1 MRSERQILAAARRLA
16 REEHVE
22 MPAGHPAE
30 ALCALAETASATH
43 VVARALDLES
53 ELRSHLR
60 QRRANRRLELAR
72 SVERLRNADGTAELI
87 ERTCEEAAH
96 GCGLRR
102 VLLSRVHDGVWS
114 PWKLYDGQ
122 RCEVPGAAIPFE
134 DALVQQA
141 VRRLMPSDGHIA
153 APIAPAGDVIG
164 LLHADGTS
172 DDDLELLRAFA
183 GSFGRIYER
192 TALRERL
199 AAQRARLNAATART
213 ETIIAQAQGEIDL
226 VRLVGSE
233 QPSAPGPEPL
243 TAPHANVALTARER
257 DVLALMIRGRS
268 NAEIGAQLAVEPS
281 TVKSHVRSIL
291 RKLGAVN
298 RVEAI
303 AVALRPSRS

>member
-1 MRSERQILAAARRLA
+1 MRSERQ
-16 REEHVE
+16 
-22 MPAGHPAE
+22 
-30 ALCALAETASATH
+30 
-43 VVARALDLES
+43 
-53 ELRSHLR
+53 
-60 QRRANRRLELAR
+60 ANRRVALAR
-72 SVERLRNADGTAELI
+72 SLERLRNAASTAELI
-87 ERTCEEAAH
+87 ECTCEEAAH

-114 PWKLYDGQ
+114 PWKFYDGH
-122 RCEVPGAAIPFE
+122 RRDVPVTAIPFE

-141 VRRLMPSDGHIA
+141 VRRLMPADDHIV
-153 APIAPAGDVIG
+153 APIAPAGELIG

-172 DDDLELLRAFA
+172 DRDQDLLRAFA

-199 AAQRARLNAATART
+199 AAQRARLRAATAQT
-213 ETIIAQAQGEIDL
+213 EAIIAQAQGEIDL

-233 QPSAPGPEPL
+233 QSSTPGPEPL
-243 TAPHANVALTARER
+243 ITPHGNDALTARER

-268 NAEIGAQLAVEPS
+268 NADIAAQLAVEAS

-303 AVALRPSRS
+303 ARVSRSALRPVLRL